1 MRIGVAAVGWLG
13 VVLAGCGDGTLL
25 RVERAVA
32 TVMFADAPVAA
43 FLTITNTGPSDTLTN
58 VETEIAEYAW
68 VATQQ
73 PHRMRMVGAGLPPIL
88 MPADPL
94 VIHSRRSTA
103 LTPGGNPIVFH
114 ELRRPIRPGDT
125 VPLRLTFA
133 SGTVIETTVPVVEF
147 EDVESVIEPRA
158 ASRAARAGAPSL
170 AQGADLYR
178 ANGCAACHGL
188 GGRGDGP
195 VSNTLDPRPR
205 DLTDRASYRMG
216 AEAPVIARTLGA
228 GLAGAGS
235 MPLFA
240 HLTNHERLALA
251 LYIRS
256 LQVQPTH

>member
-1 MRIGVAAVGWLG
+1 M
-13 VVLAGCGDGTLL
+13 L

-43 FLTITNTGPSDTLTN
+43 FLTIANTGPADILTKVESD
-58 VETEIAEYAW
+58 IAEYAW

-94 VIHSRRSTA
+94 AIPARRSTT
-103 LTPGGNPIVFH
+103 LTPGGNPLVFY
-114 ELRRPIRPGDT
+114 ELRQPVRPGDT
-125 VPLRLTFA
+125 VPVRLTFA
-133 SGTVIETTVPVVEF
+133 SGAVIETAIPVVDY
-147 EDVESVIEPRA
+147 EDVEATIDPRA
-158 ASRAARAGAPSL
+158 YARIPAGEVLSVEL
-170 AQGADLYR
+170 GSDLYR
-178 ANGCAACHGL
+178 ANGCAACHGV

-195 VSNTLDPRPR
+195 VAPTLNPRPR
-205 DLTDRASYRMG
+205 DLADPASYRMG
-216 AEAPVIARTLGA
+216 TDAAVIARTLGA

-240 HLTNHERLALA
+240 HLSNYERQAIA

-256 LQVQPTH
+256 LQVKSSH